1 MPNTGLS
8 PVNYATTVGQV
19 RAVIGDDD
27 AINVAGGEGEYVW
40 YSDAAIEGLLTVFSD
55 SPLRASAQALRT
67 IASSQA
73 LLLKKWSTDDLSV
86 DGAAIAEAMRKL
98 AADLDEQATSNEASL
113 DIFQIS
119 YPGENTGFI
128 PEGLPA
134 GFGLRWGRIAVENGW
149 APTGDAWIIID
160 GGYVVDQ

>member
-8 PVNYATTVGQV
+8 PVNYETTVGQV

-27 AINVAGGEGEYVW
+27 AINVVGGEGEYVW
-40 YSDAAIEGLLTVFSD
+40 YSDAAIEGLLTVFGD

-73 LLLKKWSTDDLSV
+73 LLLKKWSADDLHV
-86 DGAAIAEAMRKL
+86 DGPAISEAMRKL
-98 AADLDEQATSNEASL
+98 AADLDEQATNGEAAL
-113 DIFQIS
+113 DIFEIS

-134 GFGLRWGRIAVENGW
+134 AFGLRWGRIALENGW
-149 APTGDAWIIID
+149 AGASPAWTIID
-160 GGYVVDQ
+160 GGYVVD